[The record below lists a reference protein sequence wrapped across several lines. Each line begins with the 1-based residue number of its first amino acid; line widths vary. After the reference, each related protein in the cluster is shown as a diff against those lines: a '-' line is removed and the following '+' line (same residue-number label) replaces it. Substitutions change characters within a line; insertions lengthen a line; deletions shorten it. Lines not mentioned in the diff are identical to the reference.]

1 MVFKPA
7 YEQQFSA
14 GMEQQFGNT
23 VIGLGYVG
31 SHGSHQVYELPIKPA
46 AASPICVGVGSDNA
60 SCQSIL
66 WCHHQRHGN
75 RHRPSPGVALRPFPQ
90 FTDVL
95 DNYATLGGM
104 VYSSLQA
111 KIEHR
116 YSHGFYVLGPTLG
129 LRTVEMSVNE
139 YANAAMSFQNAYN
152 LSAEESVSPLD
163 IAHNF
168 TVMATY
174 TLPFGRGKLVG
185 STIPTW
191 ADVIVGGWEVN
202 GMIAVAD
209 GPPLYISQSTNG
221 LGYGAQV
228 QRPNRNF
235 GVSLKLS
242 NPTPSQRF
250 NTAAFSAAPTYTFG
264 NSKPYDGDLR
274 GLGTNNVNLSLNK
287 SFKLYR
293 ETTLQFR
300 SEFYNALNHP
310 MWASPGATYGS
321 STFGVSANKVNN
333 RTGQLA
339 LKLIF

>member
-1 MVFKPA
+1 
-7 YEQQFSA
+7 
-14 GMEQQFGNT
+14 
-23 VIGLGYVG
+23 
-31 SHGSHQVYELPIKPA
+31 
-46 AASPICVGVGSDNA
+46 
-60 SCQSIL
+60 
-66 WCHHQRHGN
+66 
-75 RHRPSPGVALRPFPQ
+75 
-90 FTDVL
+90 
-95 DNYATLGGM
+95 
-104 VYSSLQA
+104 
-111 KIEHR
+111 
-116 YSHGFYVLGPTLG
+116 
-129 LRTVEMSVNE
+129 
-139 YANAAMSFQNAYN
+139 MSFQNAYN

-174 TLPFGRGKLVG
+174 TLPFGWGKLVG

-202 GMIAVAD
+202 GMIAVD
-209 GPPLYISQSTNG
+209 RFGPPLYISQSTNG

-310 MWASPGATYGS
+310 MWASQARDVRLVHLRRECEQGEQPYGS
-321 STFGVSANKVNN
+321 T
-333 RTGQLA
+333 RTEAHLLVAG
-339 LKLIF
+339 

>member
-1 MVFKPA
+1 M
-7 YEQQFSA
+7 
-14 GMEQQFGNT
+14 G
-23 VIGLGYVG
+23 
-31 SHGSHQVYELPIKPA
+31 
-46 AASPICVGVGSDNA
+46 
-60 SCQSIL
+60 
-66 WCHHQRHGN
+66 
-75 RHRPSPGVALRPFPQ
+75 
-90 FTDVL
+90 
-95 DNYATLGGM
+95 
-104 VYSSLQA
+104 
-111 KIEHR
+111 
-116 YSHGFYVLGPTLG
+116 
-129 LRTVEMSVNE
+129 
-139 YANAAMSFQNAYN
+139 
-152 LSAEESVSPLD
+152 
-163 IAHNF
+163 
-168 TVMATY
+168 TY

-185 STIPTW
+185 STMSTW

-202 GMIAVAD
+202 GMVAVAD

-221 LGYGAQV
+221 LAYGAQV

-235 GVSLKLS
+235 GASLKLQH
-242 NPTPSQRF
+242 PTPSQMF
-250 NTAAFSAAPTYTFG
+250 NTSAFSAAPAFTFG

-321 STFGVSANKVNN
+321 SSFGVSANKVNN